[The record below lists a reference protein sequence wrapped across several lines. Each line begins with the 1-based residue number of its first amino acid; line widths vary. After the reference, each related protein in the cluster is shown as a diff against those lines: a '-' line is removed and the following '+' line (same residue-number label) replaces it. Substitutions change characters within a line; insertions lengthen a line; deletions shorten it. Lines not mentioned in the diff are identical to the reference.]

1 MNVYVYPTD
10 RDWYDYLS
18 RKPELDEVNF
28 WRPGGVQPFR
38 QLDTGDL
45 FLFRLKSPDNAIA
58 GGGFFAHFS
67 FAPLFQAWEAFGDKN
82 GTPDYLTFLKL
93 IGRHRRIEGPPDQAS
108 DLVIGC
114 IVLTEPFFLPINS
127 WLPVP
132 SDYEVNSPQGQRYP
146 ADGETGRRL
155 IAAVSDA
162 LRSAHVAR
170 LSETSQGIVQ
180 FGQGVRRW
188 RLGQGAFSL
197 VVSDAYDKRC
207 AITGERTLPVLQ
219 AAHIVPVSKGGMHRP
234 DNGLLLRSDIHTLFD
249 KGYVT
254 ITPEG
259 RFHVADA
266 LRADWSNGKV
276 YYDLDGRAIR
286 EPRDSSLR
294 PAREFLEWH
303 NEAIYR
309 G

>member
-18 RKPELDEVNF
+18 RKRHLDEVNF

-38 QLDTGDL
+38 QLHTGDL

-93 IGRHRRIEGPPDQAS
+93 IGRHRRIEGPPDQAA

-114 IVLTEPFFLPINS
+114 IVLTEPFFLPKVS
-127 WLPVP
+127 WLRVP
-132 SDYEVNSPQGQRYP
+132 SDYEVNSPQGQRYD
-146 ADGETGRRL
+146 AEYGTGKEL
-155 IAAVSDA
+155 LGYVIHALQLGDLHHISDSDDW
-162 LRSAHVAR
+162 RVR
-170 LSETSQGIVQ
+170 
-180 FGQGVRRW
+180 FGFGSGKW
-188 RLGQGAFSL
+188 RLGQGAFSFI
-197 VVSDAYDKRC
+197 VSDAYERRC
-207 AITGERTLPVLQ
+207 AITGERTFPVLQ
-219 AAHIVPVSKGGMHRP
+219 AAHVIPVSKGGMHRP

-254 ITPEG
+254 VTPSGEFRVGSRLRTDWHNG
-259 RFHVADA
+259 RI
-266 LRADWSNGKV
+266 
-276 YYDLDGRAIR
+276 YYDLYRKLIR
-286 EPRDSSLR
+286 LPSDTQLR
-294 PAREFLEWH
+294 PARELLEWH
-303 NEAIYR
+303 NDTVFK